1 MAHINPMENEKK
13 TKNLKYRSPPSRAWN
28 ARMRMIL
35 KIVNITWPETDTS
48 ASILVDELSPTSSLI
63 KRLTSLCLVFKKLF
77 LCRNDIV
84 WGEGECRL
92 MVRLDMMIFTIICV
106 IIGMITISNINHI
119 IIFILLLLWLMPSSP
134 L

>member
-48 ASILVDELSPTSSLI
+48 ASILVDELSPASSLI
-63 KRLTSLCLVFKKLF
+63 KRLTSLCLVFKKWF

-92 MVRLDMMIFTIICV
+92 MVRLDIMIFTIICV

-119 IIFILLLLWLMPSSP
+119 IIFILLLLWLMSSSP